1 MSGIQFFETKTES
14 VVFDSL
20 AKNNHELVLFCNDNA
35 TGLKAIIAVHNTTL
49 GPAMGGLRM
58 WPYPSEQAALTDVL
72 RLSRGMTLKN
82 SLAGINIGGGKAVII
97 GDARTRKSEAM
108 IRRFAKFVHNLG
120 GKYYTAED
128 VGMSTTD
135 MDYIRMETPY
145 VTGLPVE
152 RGGSGDPS
160 PVTAYGVYLGMK
172 ASIKVLT
179 GNDSLAGKK
188 VLVQGVGH
196 VGAHLVDYLVKE
208 NARVFIYDIYPDV
221 LAQVAKKTGATVITE
236 DQVYALP
243 VDIYAPCALGAT
255 LNPDTIPMLQCA
267 IINGAANNQLL
278 DEVHDA
284 RLIQERGILY
294 APDFMVNAGGIIN
307 VSLELGTYNR
317 DIAMRMT
324 EKIYDTTLNIFRVAN
339 EQGITT
345 HDAALRMAEAR
356 IRAVG
361 NNLLFT

>member
-14 VVFDSL
+14 VVFDALSQ
-20 AKNNHELVLFCNDNA
+20 NNHELVLYCNDNA
-35 TGLKAIIAVHNTTL
+35 TGLRAIIAVHNTTL

-58 WPYPSEQAALTDVL
+58 WSYISEQAALTDAL

-82 SLAGINIGGGKAVII
+82 ALAGINIGGGKAVII
-97 GDARTRKSEAM
+97 GDARTQKSEAL

-128 VGMSTTD
+128 VGMSTAD
-135 MDYIRMETPY
+135 MEYIRMETPY

-172 ASIKVLT
+172 AAIKVQT
-179 GNDSLAGKK
+179 GNDSLEGKK

-196 VGAHLVDYLVKE
+196 VGSYLVDHLVKE
-208 NARVFIYDIYPDV
+208 NARGYIYDIYPDI
-221 LAQVAKKTGATVITE
+221 LAQVAKRTGASVITE
-236 DQVYALP
+236 DQVYTLP
-243 VDIYAPCALGAT
+243 VDVYAPCALGAT
-255 LNPDTIPMLQCA
+255 LNPETIPALNCA
-267 IINGAANNQLL
+267 IVNGAANNQLL
-278 DEVHDA
+278 DEVRDGQA
-284 RLIQERGILY
+284 LVQRGILY
-294 APDFMVNAGGIIN
+294 SPDFMVNAGGIIN
-307 VSLELGTYNR
+307 VSLELGAYSR
-317 DIAMRMT
+317 EVAMRMT
-324 EKIYDTTLNIFRVAN
+324 EKIYDRTLSVYQMAGQ
-339 EQGITT
+339 QGITT
-345 HDAALRMAEAR
+345 HEAALRMAESR